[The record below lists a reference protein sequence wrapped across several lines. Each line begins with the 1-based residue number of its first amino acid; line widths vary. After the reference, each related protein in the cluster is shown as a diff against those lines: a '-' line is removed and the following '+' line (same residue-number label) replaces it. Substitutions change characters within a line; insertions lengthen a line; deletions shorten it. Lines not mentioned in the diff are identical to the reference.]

1 MSCPTSRFSAGAL
14 VLLSITAGCNGSNHS
29 KITSTSEG
37 ARTPTISA
45 SAQPETTAE
54 VPTVAG
60 PVSYESAEAAFN
72 KRQYQDATQLFTAY
86 TSGSPDNP
94 WGYYMLGMAS
104 WKAGQPE
111 KAIEAFDR
119 SLQLDPGH
127 RKSLFNSSR
136 VLLDTGK
143 PKDALDRVEKA
154 LALEPLSNEGLRLLG
169 RARYGLGDI
178 DGAIE
183 AYHRALV
190 VDDRDVWSM
199 NNLGLIY
206 IQQDR
211 SCEALPPL
219 ARAVELRSNAPVF
232 QNNLGMALE
241 RSGYPR
247 AAANAYEAAL
257 AVDSSY
263 GKASVGLTRVTGN
276 AQQPESTTVDLVAL
290 SNQFQAEIEQW
301 RGNRQPTDSSTVVA
315 SSTTD
320 SNQVSADTGIDSVVV
335 GGRMVSDTL
344 DECAG
349 EEGQQ

>member
-1 MSCPTSRFSAGAL
+1 MSRPASHFPAAAL
-14 VLLSITAGCNGSNHS
+14 VLLSMTGCNGSNHS

-45 SAQPETTAE
+45 TAQPETTAE
-54 VPTVAG
+54 VPTVMG
-60 PVSYESAEAAFN
+60 SVSYESAEAAFN
-72 KRQYQDATQLFTAY
+72 KRQYQEATQLFTAY
-86 TSGSPDNP
+86 TSGSPDNA
-94 WGYYMLGMAS
+94 WGYYMLGLAS

-143 PKDALDRVEKA
+143 PKDALDRIEKA

-169 RARYGLGDI
+169 RARYELGDI

-183 AYHRALV
+183 SYHRALV

-247 AAANAYEAAL
+247 AAASAYEAAL
-257 AVDSSY
+257 AVDSTY

-276 AQQPESTTVDLVAL
+276 AQQPESTTVDLGAL

-301 RGNRQPTDSSTVVA
+301 RGNRQATDSVVG

-320 SNQVSADTGIDSVVV
+320 SSQVSVDTGIDSVVV
-335 GGRMVSDTL
+335 GGGMVSDTL

-349 EEGQQ
+349 EEDQQ

>member
-1 MSCPTSRFSAGAL
+1 MSRPASHFPAAAL
-14 VLLSITAGCNGSNHS
+14 VLLSMTGCNGSNHS

-45 SAQPETTAE
+45 TAQPETTAE
-54 VPTVAG
+54 VPTVMG
-60 PVSYESAEAAFN
+60 SVSYESAEAAFN
-72 KRQYQDATQLFTAY
+72 KRQYQEATQLFTAY
-86 TSGSPDNP
+86 TSGSPDNA
-94 WGYYMLGMAS
+94 WGYYMLGLAS

-143 PKDALDRVEKA
+143 PKDALDRIEKA

-169 RARYGLGDI
+169 RARYELGDI

-183 AYHRALV
+183 SYHRALV

-247 AAANAYEAAL
+247 AAASAYEAAL
-257 AVDSSY
+257 AVDSTY

-276 AQQPESTTVDLVAL
+276 AQQPESTTVDLGAL

-301 RGNRQPTDSSTVVA
+301 RGNRQATDSVVG

-320 SNQVSADTGIDSVVV
+320 SSQVSVDTGIDSVVV

-349 EEGQQ
+349 EEDQQ

>member
-1 MSCPTSRFSAGAL
+1 MSRPASHFSAAAL
-14 VLLSITAGCNGSNHS
+14 VLLSLTAGCRGSDHS

-37 ARTPTISA
+37 SRTPTVSA
-45 SAQPETTAE
+45 SAVAESTAE
-54 VPTVAG
+54 APAVTG
-60 PVSYESAEAAFN
+60 PVSYQSAEEAFN
-72 KRQYQDATQLFTAY
+72 KGQYQDATQLFTAY
-86 TSGSPDNP
+86 TNGSPDNP
-94 WGYYMLGMAS
+94 WGYYMLGLAS

-111 KAIEAFDR
+111 KAIEAFDH
-119 SLQLDPGH
+119 SLQLDPTH

-143 PKDALDRVEKA
+143 PKDALDRIEKA

-178 DGAIE
+178 DGAVE

-219 ARAVELRSNAPVF
+219 ARAVELRSKAPVF

-247 AAANAYEAAL
+247 AAASAYEAAL
-257 AVDSSY
+257 AVDSTY
-263 GKASVGLTRVTGN
+263 GKASVGLTRVTGD

-301 RGNRQPTDSSTVVA
+301 RGNSQATDSSTIA
-315 SSTTD
+315 ALSTAD
-320 SNQVSADTGIDSVVV
+320 SNQVSVGTGIDSVVV

-349 EEGQQ
+349 EEAQQ